1 MKKLLSLSLLFCSS
15 ILFAQTSSTT
25 IIGSGGGNKI
35 SDLFANDNMNTNSG
49 FWITTVSSGDM
60 DGSSYLYHNW
70 INRGQIYDSTGKG
83 YNIPNCNF
91 NISSNRIEALL
102 NEDSAEKVFVFNTR
116 DLKKV
121 RIGLKTFVNK
131 NIDKGPNYLLEVIQ
145 EGDKIALYKSHKT
158 VVIVAEVNPMT
169 KQKMGKDKITI
180 ENSYYVEKNGKIEEV
195 KMKKSNLLKLMSNK
209 KREVNSFMKEN
220 KINTSKEADLFKT
233 FQYYNTL

>member
-1 MKKLLSLSLLFCSS
+1 MKKILGLALLLCTGMSFS
-15 ILFAQTSSTT
+15 QTSSAT
-25 IIGSGGGNKI
+25 IIGGGGGNKI

-49 FWITTVSSGDM
+49 FWITTTTSGDM
-60 DGSSYLYHNW
+60 NGSSYLYENW
-70 INRGQIYDSTGKG
+70 INRGEIYDATGKG

-131 NIDKGPNYLLEVIQ
+131 NIDKGQNYLLEVIQ
-145 EGDKIALYKSHKT
+145 EGDKIALYKSHST
-158 VVIVAEVNPMT
+158 LVIVAEVNPMT
-169 KQKMGKDKITI
+169 NQKMGKDKMTV
-180 ENSYYVEKNGKIEEV
+180 ENSYYAEKNGKIQEV

-209 KREVNSFMKEN
+209 KREVNSFIKEN
-220 KINTSKEADLFKT
+220 KISTSKEADLFKI